1 MCYCNNWL
9 NRISSSQLLFYCKII
24 IMLMIMR
31 PEHFKK
37 GKTGAEIST
46 NELRLEFDR
55 VLKALK
61 QGRSLTL
68 TYRNK
73 PLARIVP
80 IEEERVL
87 REDDPIYH
95 MYELAEAIG
104 SPLTNMDIDRLVYGG

>member
-1 MCYCNNWL
+1 
-9 NRISSSQLLFYCKII
+9 
-24 IMLMIMR
+24 MLMIMKSEDLKR
-31 PEHFKK
+31 SER
-37 GKTGAEIST
+37 GAEIST

-73 PLARIVP
+73 PVARIVP

-87 REDDPIYH
+87 GEDDPIYH

-104 SPLTNMDIDRLVYGG
+104 SPLTNKDIDRLVYGG

>member
-1 MCYCNNWL
+1 LSCYD
-9 NRISSSQLLFYCKII
+9 II
-24 IMLMIMR
+24 IMLMIMKSEDLKR
-31 PEHFKK
+31 RKRD
-37 GKTGAEIST
+37 AEIST

-95 MYELAEAIG
+95 MYEMAEAIG
-104 SPLTNMDIDRLVYGG
+104 NPLTNMDIDRLVYGG

>member
-1 MCYCNNWL
+1 
-9 NRISSSQLLFYCKII
+9 
-24 IMLMIMR
+24 MIMR
-31 PEHFKK
+31 SEDLKRRK
-37 GKTGAEIST
+37 SGAEIST

-73 PLARIVP
+73 PVARIVP

-95 MYELAEAIG
+95 MYEMAEAIG
-104 SPLTNMDIDRLVYGG
+104 NPLTNKDIDRLVYGG

>member
-1 MCYCNNWL
+1 
-9 NRISSSQLLFYCKII
+9 
-24 IMLMIMR
+24 MLMIMKSENLKR
-31 PEHFKK
+31 SER
-37 GKTGAEIST
+37 GTQIST
-46 NELRLEFDR
+46 NELRLDFDR

-73 PLARIVP
+73 PVARIVP

-104 SPLTNMDIDRLVYGG
+104 STLKNKDIDRLVYGG

>member
-1 MCYCNNWL
+1 
-9 NRISSSQLLFYCKII
+9 
-24 IMLMIMR
+24 MIMKSEDLKWSER
-31 PEHFKK
+31 
-37 GKTGAEIST
+37 GAEIST

-73 PLARIVP
+73 PVARIVP

-95 MYELAEAIG
+95 MYEMAEAIG
-104 SPLTNMDIDRLVYGG
+104 NPLTNKDIDRLVYGG

>member
-9 NRISSSQLLFYCKII
+9 NRISSSQFLSYCKII

-95 MYELAEAIG
+95 MYEMAEAIG
-104 SPLTNMDIDRLVYGG
+104 SPLTNMDIDQLVYGR

>member
-1 MCYCNNWL
+1 
-9 NRISSSQLLFYCKII
+9 
-24 IMLMIMR
+24 MIMKSEDLKR
-31 PEHFKK
+31 RER
-37 GKTGAEIST
+37 GTQIST

-73 PLARIVP
+73 PVARIVP

-95 MYELAEAIG
+95 MCELAEAIG
-104 SPLTNMDIDRLVYGG
+104 GPLTNKDIDRLVYGG

>member
-1 MCYCNNWL
+1 
-9 NRISSSQLLFYCKII
+9 
-24 IMLMIMR
+24 MLMIMKSEDLKWSER
-31 PEHFKK
+31 
-37 GKTGAEIST
+37 GAEIST

-73 PLARIVP
+73 PVARIVP

-95 MYELAEAIG
+95 MYEMAEAIG
-104 SPLTNMDIDRLVYGG
+104 NPLTNKDIDRLVYGG

>member
-1 MCYCNNWL
+1 
-9 NRISSSQLLFYCKII
+9 
-24 IMLMIMR
+24 MLMIMKSEDLKR
-31 PEHFKK
+31 RKRD
-37 GKTGAEIST
+37 AEIST

-95 MYELAEAIG
+95 MYEMAEAIG
-104 SPLTNMDIDRLVYGG
+104 NPLTNMDIDRLVYGG

>member
-1 MCYCNNWL
+1 
-9 NRISSSQLLFYCKII
+9 
-24 IMLMIMR
+24 MLMIMKSEDLKR
-31 PEHFKK
+31 RE
-37 GKTGAEIST
+37 GGAEIST

-73 PLARIVP
+73 PVARIVP
-80 IEEERVL
+80 IEEQHAL

-104 SPLTNMDIDRLVYGG
+104 GPLTNKDIDRLVYGG